1 MASAMTFLSKDKTLV
16 TIPKFQASQYLEM
29 LARHHKGSS
38 VRTDLSEFD
47 LQLAGAICF
56 FGRTPCPNQY
66 SLRPEGF
73 ASLGDLIEFLGIS
86 EMEEDSENKHI
97 NDFLSYLGLDL
108 DEGDEEVDEY
118 EGWTGE
124 MIATQERETAE
135 EEREERLFE
144 RMFLEEEEEEEV

>member
-1 MASAMTFLSKDKTLV
+1 
-16 TIPKFQASQYLEM
+16 
-29 LARHHKGSS
+29 
-38 VRTDLSEFD
+38 
-47 LQLAGAICF
+47 
-56 FGRTPCPNQY
+56 
-66 SLRPEGF
+66 
-73 ASLGDLIEFLGIS
+73 
-86 EMEEDSENKHI
+86 MEEDSENKHI